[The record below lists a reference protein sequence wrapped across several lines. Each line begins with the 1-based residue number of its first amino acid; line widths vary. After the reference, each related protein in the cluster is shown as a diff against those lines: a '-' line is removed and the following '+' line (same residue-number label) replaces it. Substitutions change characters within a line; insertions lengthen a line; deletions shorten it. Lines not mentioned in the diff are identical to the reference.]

1 MNHVNDD
8 HRPLIHLNHCGVS
21 PLLGAATVAI
31 ARGADDFRNW
41 RNALALGGN
50 SRERIHNASAKLLR
64 VKKETIAF
72 IPNSAHG
79 LNVIAHGLRLKEGD
93 EILSYRYEYPSNHYP
108 WVVQQRRGV
117 RLVLFEGKSDEGRPH
132 SFTIDDV
139 RAAITPQTRVLA
151 ISHVQFTSGFAT
163 SLSTLGELCREREII
178 FVVDAAQSVGA
189 VPVRPDELGIDA
201 LVTSGWKWLRGP
213 VGSGILYVSEKLQE
227 QLDDIWVGPDMMV
240 QDEDYLNHSWQPY
253 PDARRFEFST
263 APLFSSVGLAA
274 ALEAH
279 LQAGGDE
286 LVWKRLQEKQ
296 EYLIAGLA
304 PLGLH
309 PISLPEGGRAGIL
322 SFPIK
327 NISPDTLSAA
337 LNKRRVVCSSR
348 GGYLRFAP
356 HHDTSEGL
364 IDEAMYQVGEVLEE
378 LLPE

>member
-1 MNHVNDD
+1 MNSVNDD

-31 ARGADDFRNW
+31 SRGADDFRNW

-50 SRERIHNASAKLLR
+50 SRGRIHNAAANLLR

-72 IPNSAHG
+72 VPNSAHG

-117 RLVLFEGKSDEGRPH
+117 RLITFEGKSEEGRPH

-139 RAAITPQTRVLA
+139 REAITAQTRVLA

-163 SLSTLGELCREREII
+163 SLSSLGELCRERGIL
-178 FVVDAAQSVGA
+178 FVVDAAQSIGA
-189 VPVRPDELGIDA
+189 VPVRPDEVGIDA

-213 VGSGILYVSEKLQE
+213 VGSGIFYVSEKLQE

-263 APLFSSVGLAA
+263 APLFSSLGLAA

-286 LVWKRLQEKQ
+286 VVWKRLQERQ
-296 EYLIAGLA
+296 EHLIAGLA
-304 PLGLH
+304 PLGLD
-309 PISLPEGGRAGIL
+309 PISLSVGDRAGIL
-322 SFPIK
+322 SFPLK

-337 LNKRRVVCSSR
+337 LNKRRIVCSSR

-356 HHDTSEGL
+356 HHDTSEAL
-364 IDEAMYQVGEVLEE
+364 LDEAIIQVGEVLEE
-378 LLPE
+378 LS